1 MPDIVFD
8 RKVDRHFTS
17 IDDLRALVPAAS
29 GPAAEKEI
37 DHVDDLSA
45 RFIAAAPLAIMATR
59 RASGQV
65 DVTPRGDPP
74 GFVRVLD
81 RNTLALPDRPGN
93 RRLGRDAGD
102 PGNRRG
108 QSVVLHSRPPP
119 HPARHGRAAV
129 VRDAGLASG
138 MEVNGH
144 PPELIVLLQV
154 SRVMS
159 HCPKA
164 FIRGRIWQPGDWPAD
179 TDVPTL
185 AEMLKAHAELAQP
198 VEEYEAQL
206 AERIDNTLY

>member
-93 RRLGRDAGD
+93 RRLDAMQGILETGAVSLLFCI
-102 PGNRRG
+102 PGHRHTLR
-108 QSVVLHSRPPP
+108 VTAVRPWCAMP
-119 HPARHGRAAV
+119 GWQ
-129 VRDAGLASG
+129 AGW
-138 MEVNGH
+138 
-144 PPELIVLLQV
+144 
-154 SRVMS
+154 R
-159 HCPKA
+159 
-164 FIRGRIWQPGDWPAD
+164 
-179 TDVPTL
+179 
-185 AEMLKAHAELAQP
+185 
-198 VEEYEAQL
+198 
-206 AERIDNTLY
+206 